1 MKGTTMKKKSKPHEL
16 HQILKYLNLPY
27 MSNNYQELAQ
37 QASKKQWSHLD
48 YLDNLAQGEA
58 AFKNDRSTQRRVR
71 LARLPNIKTLD
82 QFDWS
87 WPKKINR
94 LQIQNVFRLNF
105 IEDKSNVIFIGGVG
119 VGKTHLASALVYS
132 ACLNGHSALF
142 ASAIDIV
149 NTLTASQNTG
159 RMKQEL
165 KKYLKP
171 DLLLIDELG
180 FLPVDK
186 KGADLLFQAI
196 SMRYEN
202 TATVITTN
210 RTFKEW
216 PGIFN
221 NDSTLTSAILDRLLH
236 HAETVIIEG
245 PSYRMKDKIEK

>member
-1 MKGTTMKKKSKPHEL
+1 MKNKTNPHEL

-27 MSNNYQELAQ
+27 MSNNHQELAQ

-58 AFKNDRSTQRRVR
+58 AFKSDRSTQRRIR
-71 LARLPNIKTLD
+71 LSRLPTIKTLD
-82 QFDWS
+82 QFDWA

-94 LQIQNVFRLNF
+94 LQIQNIFRLQF

-119 VGKTHLASALVYS
+119 VGKTHLASALAYS

-149 NTLTASQNTG
+149 NTLAASQNAG

-196 SMRYEN
+196 SMRYEKSV
-202 TATVITTN
+202 TVITTN
-210 RTFKEW
+210 RPYKEW

-236 HAETVIIEG
+236 HAETIIIEG

>member
-1 MKGTTMKKKSKPHEL
+1 MKKKANPHEL
-16 HQILKYLNLPY
+16 HQTLKYLNLPY
-27 MSNNYQELAQ
+27 MSNNHEELAQ

-58 AFKNDRSTQRRVR
+58 DFKNDRSTQRRVR
-71 LARLPNIKTLD
+71 LARLPTIKTLD

-94 LQIQNVFRLNF
+94 LQIQNIFRLNL
-105 IEDKSNVIFIGGVG
+105 IEEKSNVIFIGGVG
-119 VGKTHLASALVYS
+119 VGKTHLASALVYN
-132 ACLNGHSALF
+132 ACLNGYSALF

-149 NTLTASQNTG
+149 NTLAAAQNTG
-159 RMKQEL
+159 RMKQEM

-171 DLLLIDELG
+171 ELLLIDELG

-186 KGADLLFQAI
+186 KGADLLFQTI
-196 SMRYEN
+196 SMRYEK

-210 RTFKEW
+210 RPYKEW

-236 HAETVIIEG
+236 HAETAIIEG
-245 PSYRMKDKIEK
+245 PSYRMKDNIEK

>member
-1 MKGTTMKKKSKPHEL
+1 MKKSNPHEL
-16 HQILKYLNLPY
+16 PQTLKYLNLPY
-27 MSNNYQELAQ
+27 MSNNHQELAQ
-37 QASKKQWSHLD
+37 KASKKQWSHLD
-48 YLDNLAQGEA
+48 YLDNLARGEA
-58 AFKNDRSTQRRVR
+58 DFKSDRSTQRRVR
-71 LARLPNIKTLD
+71 LSRLPIIKTLD
-82 QFDWS
+82 QFDWT

-94 LQIQNVFRLNF
+94 LQIQNIFRLQF

-132 ACLNGHSALF
+132 ACLNGNSALF

-149 NTLTASQNTG
+149 NTLAASQITG

-186 KGADLLFQAI
+186 NGADLLFQAI
-196 SMRYEN
+196 SLRYEKA
-202 TATVITTN
+202 ATIITTN
-210 RTFKEW
+210 RPYKEW

-236 HAETVIIEG
+236 HADTVIIEG
-245 PSYRMKDKIEK
+245 PSYRMKDNIDK

>member
-1 MKGTTMKKKSKPHEL
+1 MKTKTNPHDLDTT
-16 HQILKYLNLPY
+16 LKYLNLPY
-27 MSNNYQELAQ
+27 MSEHHKELAE

-48 YLDNLAQGEA
+48 YLEKLAEGET
-58 AFKNDRSTQRRVR
+58 AFKSDRSTLRRIR
-71 LARLPNIKTLD
+71 LARFPAVKTLD

-94 LQIQNVFRLNF
+94 LKIQNIFRLNL
-105 IEDKSNVIFIGGVG
+105 IEDKSNVIFIGSTG
-119 VGKTHLASALVYS
+119 VGKTHLASALAYT
-132 ACLNGHSALF
+132 ACLSSHSVLF

-149 NTLTASQNTG
+149 NNLLSAQTAG

-180 FLPVDK
+180 YLPVDK
-186 KGADLLFQAI
+186 KGADILFQAL
-196 SMRYEN
+196 SLRYEKA
-202 TATVITTN
+202 ATVITTN
-210 RTFKEW
+210 RAYKEW

-236 HAETVIIEG
+236 HAETVVIEG
-245 PSYRMKDKIEK
+245 PSYRMKDQIDK